1 MLGEIL
7 KKKGIK
13 IEIVSADVV
22 VRRELVPEFKV
33 KDVSYSDETYRFY
46 QIRQK
51 DTVKT
56 FLSKKSLMSYLKEI
70 IDE

>member
-22 VRRELVPEFKV
+22 VKRELVPEFKV
-33 KDVSYSDETYRFY
+33 KDVSYSDETYCFY
-46 QIRQK
+46 QIKEK

-56 FLSKKSLMSYLKEI
+56 FLSKTSLISYLKEF

>member
-13 IEIVSADVV
+13 IEIVSTDVIV
-22 VRRELVPEFKV
+22 KRELVPEFKI
-33 KDVSYSDETYRFY
+33 KDVSYSDDTYRFY
-46 QIRQK
+46 QIKEK

-56 FLSKKSLMSYLKEI
+56 FLSKKSLIDYLKGVIGE
-70 IDE
+70 